1 MSKDSLNSKLAA
13 MSPRE
18 LIMLFVA
25 GLVVIVLI
33 GFTFF
38 IEPLSK
44 KSQSMERRLAS
55 EATQTSSLDQQLQ
68 IYLEALNED
77 PDKALI
83 SSIADLKE
91 KDAVLEQRFRD
102 ELKTLVTPD
111 EMPALVSR
119 MFDDA
124 QQVRLESMATI
135 APVNIFAGREDLSA
149 LTLYRHGLTLTFSG
163 SYFDIRDFLQRA
175 QKENIKLYWEAM
187 DYQVSDY
194 PNGKVTIEFYTVSTQ
209 RTFIRV

>member
-25 GLVVIVLI
+25 GLVVIVLV

-38 IEPLSK
+38 IEPLWK

-55 EATQTSSLDQQLQ
+55 EATQTSSLSQQLQ
-68 IYLEALNED
+68 IYLEALEED

-83 SSIADLKE
+83 SSIAELEE
-91 KDAVLEQRFRD
+91 KDAILERRFRD

-149 LTLYRHGLTLTFSG
+149 LTLSLIH
-163 SYFDIRDFLQRA
+163 I
-175 QKENIKLYWEAM
+175 
-187 DYQVSDY
+187 
-194 PNGKVTIEFYTVSTQ
+194 
-209 RTFIRV
+209 